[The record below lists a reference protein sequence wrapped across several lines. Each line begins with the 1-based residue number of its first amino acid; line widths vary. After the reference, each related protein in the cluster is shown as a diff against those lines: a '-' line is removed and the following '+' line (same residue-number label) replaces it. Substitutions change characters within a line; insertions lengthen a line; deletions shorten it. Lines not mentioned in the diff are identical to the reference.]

1 VLAPGPDQAFDPV
14 LASRLCRGSSAFVLI
29 EAGAIV
35 LKDVKPWMIVVGN
48 PARESK
54 RREITQ

>member
-1 VLAPGPDQAFDPV
+1 M
-14 LASRLCRGSSAFVLI
+14 
-29 EAGAIV
+29 
-35 LKDVKPWMIVVGN
+35 KDVKPWVIVVGN

>member
-1 VLAPGPDQAFDPV
+1 MRAILEGA
-14 LASRLCRGSSAFVLI
+14 
-29 EAGAIV
+29 AIV

-48 PARESK
+48 SARESK